1 MAVSITKA
9 GERLIAEKQAAQE
22 VLLVARFIL
31 ALVPGLDP
39 EQPVDRDAPKPP
51 PEQIVHTQT
60 YTQKGFVNPN
70 QVVYSLMMG
79 SDVGD
84 FDWNWIGLETAE
96 EVLLSVGYVPIQQKR
111 KSISPHQIGNNVTR
125 NMMLVVD
132 GAQALT
138 GVTVDASTWQHDFTL
153 RLRDIDERERLSNRD
168 VFGRACFFGDG
179 LQLVSVE
186 GALQLQPGLVFV
198 EGLRIELTNAWTVIP
213 PEMPNKAYLDVAL
226 MRQENSQGVAWTL
239 VWGDTFYDYEDATG
253 IAHYLIPVAH
263 LTAPATVKDL
273 RTVEPIGGPLIQHFA
288 ARNGDYENLRARATT
303 KEDVGLDQLPNAK
316 SDDPATNSSEVLATT
331 KALSNLDQQIGDSL
345 VGMVAS
351 FDMDTAPPGW
361 LERNG
366 ANVSRTAYAKLFRVL
381 GIRYGAGDGS
391 TTFNI
396 GDSRGIFI
404 RGLDQGRGLDISR
417 SLGSLQQSQNQ
428 SHNHTASSSAA
439 GLHGHNGTAVMSGD
453 HTHTGSIGEAG
464 SHSHIFNFTNT
475 PTSADQPGIGA
486 AMHNAVI
493 GRQAGN
499 KIEPAGRHSHAINI
513 DRASGHTHALAIT
526 ADGEHFHTV
535 TIDANGGN
543 EARPINQALLIC
555 IKY

>member
-22 VLLVARFIL
+22 VLLVARFVL

-79 SDVGD
+79 SDIGD

-111 KSISPHQIGNNVTR
+111 KSIPPHQIGNNVTR

-138 GVTVDASTWQHDFTL
+138 GVTIDASTWQHDFTL

-168 VFGRACFFGDG
+168 VFGRACFFGDS
-179 LQLVSVE
+179 LQLVSAE
-186 GALQLQPGLVFV
+186 GAFQLQPGLVLV
-198 EGLRIELTNAWTVIP
+198 EGLRIELIDAWTVIP
-213 PEMPNKAYLDVAL
+213 PELPIKAYLDVAL
-226 MRQENSQGVAWTL
+226 VRQENSLGVAWTV
-239 VWGDTFYDYEDATG
+239 VWGDTLYDYEDATG
-253 IAHYLIPVAH
+253 SAHYLIPLAY
-263 LTAPATVKDL
+263 LPDSATMKDL
-273 RTVEPIGGPLIQHFA
+273 RTVEPIDGPLVQHFA
-288 ARNGDYENLRARATT
+288 ARNGDYKDLRARATT

-316 SDDPATNSSEVLATT
+316 SDDPATDSSDILATT
-331 KALSNLDQQIGDSL
+331 KALSNLDQQISNAL

-351 FDMDTAPPGW
+351 FDMATAPPGW
-361 LERNG
+361 LKRNG
-366 ANVSRTAYAKLFRVL
+366 ADVSRVAYAKLFAVI
-381 GIRYGAGDGS
+381 GTRYGAGDGS

-396 GDSRGIFI
+396 GDSRGEFI
-404 RGLDQGRGLDISR
+404 RGLDDGRGLDPGR
-417 SLGSLQQSQNQ
+417 TLGSQQLGQNASHTHTATTIPAG
-428 SHNHTASSSAA
+428 SHNHMGSTSDTGNHVHTAKTAPAGEHQHNLNMGYTNLDSGHFGGGNGYYGTQATLPSGSHEHPISVDFA
-439 GLHGHNGTAVMSGD
+439 GLHNHTLLVEHADD
-453 HTHTGSIGEAG
+453 HIHGVSV
-464 SHSHIFNFTNT
+464 
-475 PTSADQPGIGA
+475 D
-486 AMHNAVI
+486 
-493 GRQAGN
+493 
-499 KIEPAGRHSHAINI
+499 
-513 DRASGHTHALAIT
+513 ASG
-526 ADGEHFHTV
+526 GS
-535 TIDANGGN
+535 
-543 EARPINQALLIC
+543 EARPVNQALLIC